1 MNYRIAVLGLLEIFS
16 ALSIGVFILALTY
29 KLVKWIGQRYHGIR
43 EQENLAYSIYTAS
56 ILFSVGY
63 LVSSV
68 LQPLL
73 SSFRLLSQSESE
85 WLLVFKYL
93 SQGAIYI
100 GIAYFFAMI
109 IGLLSSLLYAR
120 ITPIKEFEE
129 IRNNNIGV
137 AIVVSVIIITL
148 TMMCKSGVG
157 LLIES
162 IIPYP
167 ELPPN

>member
-29 KLVKWIGQRYHGIR
+29 KLVKFIGQKYHGIR

-63 LVSSV
+63 MVSSV
-68 LQPLL
+68 IQPLL
-73 SSFRLLSQSESE
+73 SSFRLLSQNEES
-85 WLLVFKYL
+85 LSLAIKYFG
-93 SQGAIYI
+93 QGAIYI
-100 GIAYFFAMI
+100 AIAYFFALV
-109 IGLLSSLLYAR
+109 IGLLSTLLYAK
-120 ITPIKEFEE
+120 ITPIDEFEE
-129 IRNNNIGV
+129 IRKNNVGV
-137 AIVVSVIIITL
+137 AIVVSVIIVTL
-148 TMMCKSGVG
+148 TLMCKSGVG